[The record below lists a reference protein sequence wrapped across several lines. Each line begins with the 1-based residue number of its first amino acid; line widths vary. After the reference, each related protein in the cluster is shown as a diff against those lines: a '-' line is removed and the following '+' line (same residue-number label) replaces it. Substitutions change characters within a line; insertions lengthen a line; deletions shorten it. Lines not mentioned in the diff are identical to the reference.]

1 LRKIYNTLN
10 RMMKKAYYLSTCDTC
25 KKIIKL
31 LPSTENIIFQ
41 DIKKEPITVKQLEQL
56 YVLAGS
62 YQKLF
67 SKRAQLYKQRN
78 LKEKVLAENDYKD
91 LILEHYTFLNRPVF
105 IIDDKIFIGNSPKI
119 VEQLKQEL
127 LK

>member
-1 LRKIYNTLN
+1 MRKV
-10 RMMKKAYYLSTCDTC
+10 YYLSTCDTC

-41 DIKKEPITVKQLEQL
+41 DIKKESITVKQLEQL

-78 LKEKVLAENDYKD
+78 LKEKVLTENNYKD

-105 IIDDKIFIGNSPKI
+105 IIDDKIFIGNNPKI
-119 VEQLKQEL
+119 VEQLTQEL